1 MLGPPS
7 EGLGTE
13 VEPWFCV
20 KTCLSAAHL
29 PMQLSLLG
37 KKNGL
42 KIGLLLGKEA
52 SRKFVFSAGM
62 WDWNHE
68 PREGKERCFPI
79 KKNL

>member
-7 EGLGTE
+7 EGLGTA
-13 VEPWFCV
+13 VEPRIRV
-20 KTCLSAAHL
+20 KTCLSAAHP
-29 PMQLSLLG
+29 PMQLSPLG

-62 WDWNHE
+62 WDWNRE
-68 PREGKERCFPI
+68 PREGKERYFPI
-79 KKNL
+79 YKNL